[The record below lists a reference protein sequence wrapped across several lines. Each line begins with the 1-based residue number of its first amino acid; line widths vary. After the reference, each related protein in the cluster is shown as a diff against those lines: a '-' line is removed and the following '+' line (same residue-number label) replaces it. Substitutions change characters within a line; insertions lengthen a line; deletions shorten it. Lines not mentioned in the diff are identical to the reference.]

1 MNKEK
6 EISFDEVQ
14 WEMIEA
20 LESIANQCIY
30 KGKEVSKARA
40 ILKSVYQRQNSS
52 LKLKHKSSKRE
63 CLSVN

>member
-40 ILKSVYQRQNSS
+40 ILKSVYQNELESQVSDKPPQRS
-52 LKLKHKSSKRE
+52 
-63 CLSVN
+63 

>member
-1 MNKEK
+1 MKKEK

-40 ILKSVYQRQNSS
+40 ILKSVYQNEHESENPHEHS
-52 LKLKHKSSKRE
+52 
-63 CLSVN
+63 

>member
-1 MNKEK
+1 MKREK

-40 ILKSVYQRQNSS
+40 ILKSVYQNEHESENPHEHS
-52 LKLKHKSSKRE
+52 
-63 CLSVN
+63 

>member
-1 MNKEK
+1 MKKEK
-6 EISFDEVQ
+6 EMPFDEVQ

-40 ILKSVYQRQNSS
+40 ILKSVYQNELESQESDKPSQRS
-52 LKLKHKSSKRE
+52 
-63 CLSVN
+63 